1 MTESATSDFYAVI
14 PAGGI
19 GSRLWPLS
27 RADEPK
33 FLHDLA
39 GTGHSLL
46 VDTWNRL
53 EPVAGGNIV
62 VVCGVAHKKTV
73 KRELPDLAKANLVLE
88 PNPKDS
94 TAAIAL
100 AAAII
105 ALVLLVLTIWG
116 LFAAKRMLKRL
127 FAPQGAS

>member
-1 MTESATSDFYAVI
+1 MTTSATSDFYAII

-39 GTGHSLL
+39 GTGNSLL

-53 EPVAGGNIV
+53 EPLAGENIV

-73 KRELPDLAKANLVLE
+73 RRELPSLAKANLVLE

-105 ALVLLVLTIWG
+105 A
-116 LFAAKRMLKRL
+116 R
-127 FAPQGAS
+127 ASSNSMTTARKPSSSSAWQISRPVSP